1 VKRTQWI
8 VAGAVLL
15 LTLGIYAVTQDDI
28 FGAKSKQTPAAASVQ
43 PGGITID
50 SILHH
55 AKEALSPEQV
65 ARINFLENSITRGD
79 VTSQKEHVYHQLARF
94 WKDTAR
100 IFEPYAWYTG
110 EAARLENS
118 EKSLTFAAHLFLDN
132 LQTEES
138 PALKQW
144 KGLQAKDLF
153 ERSLKLNP
161 ESDSA
166 QVGLG
171 ATYLFGGISDN
182 PMEGL
187 TRIRQVADKDSNN
200 VYAQLTLGRA
210 SMMSNQVDRA
220 IVRYQK
226 VVALDPKN
234 VEAILTLADIYE
246 RKGDNK
252 QAVQWYR
259 RSLALIEIPALR
271 GEVEKRIAQLSK

>member
-1 VKRTQWI
+1 M
-8 VAGAVLL
+8 
-15 LTLGIYAVTQDDI
+15 
-28 FGAKSKQTPAAASVQ
+28 Q
-43 PGGITID
+43 PGAITID

-79 VTSQKEHVYHQLARF
+79 VASQKEHVYHQLARF
-94 WKDTAR
+94 WKDTAH

-132 LQTEES
+132 LQTEDN

-161 ESDSA
+161 ASDSA

-210 SMMSNQVDRA
+210 SLMSNQVDRA

-252 QAVQWYR
+252 QSVQWYR

-271 GEVEKRIAQLSK
+271 AEVEKRIAQLSK

>member
-1 VKRTQWI
+1 MKRTQWI

-15 LTLGIYAVTQDDI
+15 LTLGIYAFTQNDI
-28 FGAKSKQTPAAASVQ
+28 FGAKPKQPRAASTVQ
-43 PGGITID
+43 PAGITID

-79 VTSQKEHVYHQLARF
+79 VSAQKEHVFHQLARF

-100 IFEPYAWYTG
+100 IFEPYAWYTA

-132 LQTEES
+132 LQTEDN

-171 ATYLFGGISDN
+171 ATLLFAGISDN

-187 TRIRQVADKDSNN
+187 GKIRAVAEKDSNN

-210 SMMSNQVDRA
+210 SLMSNQEDRA
-220 IVRYQK
+220 IARYRK
-226 VVALDPKN
+226 VVELDPRN

-246 RKGDNK
+246 RKGDK
-252 QAVQWYR
+252 GQAVQWYR

>member
-1 VKRTQWI
+1 MKRTQWI

-15 LTLGIYAVTQDDI
+15 LTLGIYAFTQDDI
-28 FGAKSKQTPAAASVQ
+28 FGAKSKQPPAASTVQ
-43 PGGITID
+43 PAGITID

-79 VTSQKEHVYHQLARF
+79 VTAQKEHVFHQLARF

-100 IFEPYAWYTG
+100 IFEPYAWYTAEG
-110 EAARLENS
+110 ARLENS

-132 LQTEES
+132 LQTEEN

-171 ATYLFGGISDN
+171 ATLLFAGISEN

-187 TRIRQVADKDSNN
+187 GKIRAVAEKDSNN

-210 SMMSNQVDRA
+210 SLMSNQTDRA
-220 IVRYQK
+220 IARYQK
-226 VVALDPKN
+226 VVELDPRN

>member
-1 VKRTQWI
+1 MKRTQWI

-15 LTLGIYAVTQDDI
+15 LTFGIYAVTQDDI
-28 FGAKSKQTPAAASVQ
+28 FGAKSKQAPAAATVQ

-79 VTSQKEHVYHQLARF
+79 VTAQKEHVFHQLARF

-100 IFEPYAWYTG
+100 IFEPYAWYTAEG
-110 EAARLENS
+110 ARLENS

-132 LQTEES
+132 LQTEDN

-153 ERSLKLNP
+153 ERSLTLNP

-171 ATYLFGGISDN
+171 AALLFAGISDN

-187 TRIRQVADKDSNN
+187 GKIRAVAEKDSNN

-210 SMMSNQVDRA
+210 SLMSNQVDRA
-220 IVRYQK
+220 ISRYEK
-226 VVALDPKN
+226 VVALDPRN

-246 RKGDNK
+246 RKGDK
-252 QAVQWYR
+252 KLAVQWYR

-271 GEVEKRIAQLSK
+271 EEVEKRIAQLSK